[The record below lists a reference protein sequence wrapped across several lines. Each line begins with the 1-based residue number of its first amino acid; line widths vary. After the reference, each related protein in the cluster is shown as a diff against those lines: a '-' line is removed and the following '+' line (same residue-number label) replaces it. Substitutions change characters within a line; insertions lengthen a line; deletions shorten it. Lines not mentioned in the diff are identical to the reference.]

1 MKKIRIILAD
11 DHTIVRMGLLSLL
24 SCERDM
30 TVVGEAENGQEAVRL
45 ARELRPDVVIMD
57 LMMPLLSGSEATRLI
72 REETPS
78 VKVVVL
84 TSFGQSA
91 ELASAVR
98 NGAAE
103 IDMVIHVG
111 WAKEGRWDDILAE
124 IRAVKAACQGRL
136 LKVIIETCLLTE
148 DEKIRLCGVV
158 TESGADYI
166 KTSTGFGGGGATR
179 EDVALMAA
187 HIGPNV
193 KIKAAGGIAD
203 LKDAEDF
210 LRLGASRLGT
220 SRIVKAVK
228 AMEQH
233 TNGEPVKE

>member
-98 NGAAE
+98 NGAAATLLKGA
-103 IDMVIHVG
+103 DPKDLLD
-111 WAKEGRWDDILAE
+111 A
-124 IRAVKAACQGRL
+124 IRAVCAGRQVIPKDVRELVDSLAETASPTDRQMDVLNAVSRGLSNLDIARAFGISEDGVKKHIQSICQ
-136 LKVIIETCLLTE
+136 K
-148 DEKIRLCGVV
+148 
-158 TESGADYI
+158 
-166 KTSTGFGGGGATR
+166 
-179 EDVALMAA
+179 
-187 HIGPNV
+187 
-193 KIKAAGGIAD
+193 
-203 LKDAEDF
+203 
-210 LRLGASRLGT
+210 LGASNRAEAAAIALK
-220 SRIVKAVK
+220 R
-228 AMEQH
+228 QLLRF
-233 TNGEPVKE
+233 P